1 MPAGIAGLDGT
12 WPGLPAGLSIR
23 RVERNRYAQRLGV
36 SDNMSLTGAHTDR
49 SVDSGLKS
57 SCPDDTRDTAD
68 TTDTDSSPCP
78 VSQSIECHLTFWAG
92 PPLIQVARLCYVSW
106 NEDLMADIRV
116 RFAPSPTGYLHV
128 GGART
133 ALYNWLFA
141 RHHGGVFILRI
152 EDTDVD
158 RSKPELETAILESM
172 RWLGLTWDEGPE
184 VGGACGPYRQS
195 ERQARYREVVV
206 QLEQSG
212 AAYPCFC
219 TAEELA
225 ARRARAEA
233 EHRAWKYDGACR
245 NLSADEAARRRS
257 AGQPF
262 ALRFRVPDSGATPF
276 DDQVYGR
283 IEVVNTDIED
293 FVLARSDGHPTYH
306 LGVVADDLD
315 MRVTDV
321 IRGADHLSN
330 TPKQI
335 LMYRALGAAV
345 PRFAHL
351 PLILGPDKQRLSKRH
366 GATAVGAYQEQGV
379 LPAALV
385 NFLALLGWTPP
396 GGKEIVPLE
405 EMVDTFELRSV
416 SKSNAVFDLEKLAW
430 MNAEYL
436 RHLPR
441 ERLLPLVEEELRKEG
456 FRIQDS
462 EFRLERSAL
471 LLQTRARSLKDFVQS
486 GRAFFSDD
494 FDYDPGARKK
504 FWKDAALAEYLDA
517 LASRLE
523 AVEPFSVQETEKSLR
538 ALADEKEIKAGLLI
552 NASRVALTGQG
563 VAPGLFEV
571 MAVLGRA
578 RVVSRLRRAGEFIR
592 NANASNG

>member
-1 MPAGIAGLDGT
+1 
-12 WPGLPAGLSIR
+12 
-23 RVERNRYAQRLGV
+23 
-36 SDNMSLTGAHTDR
+36 
-49 SVDSGLKS
+49 
-57 SCPDDTRDTAD
+57 
-68 TTDTDSSPCP
+68 
-78 VSQSIECHLTFWAG
+78 
-92 PPLIQVARLCYVSW
+92 
-106 NEDLMADIRV
+106 MADIRV

-184 VGGACGPYRQS
+184 AGGAHGPYRQS
-195 ERQARYREVVV
+195 ERQGRYREVVA
-206 QLEQSG
+206 QLEKSG

-219 TAEELA
+219 TAEELQ

-233 EHRAWKYDGACR
+233 ERRAWKYDGACR
-245 NLSADEAARRRS
+245 NLSGDEVARRRR
-257 AGQPF
+257 AGQPY
-262 ALRFRVPDSGATPF
+262 ALRFRVPESGATAF
-276 DDQVYGR
+276 DDQVFGR
-283 IEVVNTDIED
+283 IEVANSDIED

-306 LGVVADDLD
+306 LGVVADDWD
-315 MRVTDV
+315 MRITDV

-379 LPAALV
+379 LPEALV

-396 GGKEIVPLE
+396 GGKEIVPIE
-405 EMVDTFELRSV
+405 EMVQSFELSAV

-441 ERLLPLVEEELRKEG
+441 ERLLALVEEELAKAGVRSRKSG
-456 FRIQDS
+456 DQ
-462 EFRLERSAL
+462 ERFARSVL
-471 LLQTRARSLKDFVQS
+471 LLQTRARSLKDFAQS
-486 GRAFFSDD
+486 GRAFFCED
-494 FDYDPGARKK
+494 FDYDPDARKK
-504 FWKDAALAEYLDA
+504 FWKDAALADYLDA
-517 LASRLE
+517 LAARLE
-523 AVEPFSVQETEKSLR
+523 EAEPFDAAETEKVLR
-538 ALADEKEIKAGLLI
+538 ALADEKNIKAGLLI

-571 MAVLGRA
+571 MTILGRE
-578 RVVSRLRRAGEFIR
+578 RVVARLHHAGEFLR
-592 NANASNG
+592 REARS